1 MNLLKR
7 KICKGTQMKS
17 HLSDCYLLEKVKWK
31 LTWENLGIE
40 SLQVETTFWVKQD
53 KVGCKG

>member
-1 MNLLKR
+1 
-7 KICKGTQMKS
+7 MKS
-17 HLSDCYLLEKVKWK
+17 HLSNSYLLERMKLK

-53 KVGCKG
+53 KVGWKG